1 MENIENKD
9 LIRFRKLE
17 FKKSN
22 LELVND
28 ETIPMPDI
36 GDTIALKR
44 FVEKNSPVLSSV
56 NAIYIPLEKFD
67 IYKPFYVFWGDVW
80 KNLK

>member
-36 GDTIALKR
+36 GDTIALKKY
-44 FVEKNSPVLSSV
+44 VEKNSPALSSV
-56 NAIYIPLEKFD
+56 NTIYIPLERCD
-67 IYKPFYVFWGDVW
+67 VYKPFYIF
-80 KNLK
+80 